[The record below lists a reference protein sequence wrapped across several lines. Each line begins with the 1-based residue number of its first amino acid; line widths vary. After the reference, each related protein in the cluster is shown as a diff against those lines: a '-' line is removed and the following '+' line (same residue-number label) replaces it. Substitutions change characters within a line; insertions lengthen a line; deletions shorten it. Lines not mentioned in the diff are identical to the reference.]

1 MPTHT
6 HRTSG
11 EETDGTGGAGIFHTG
26 YQRRGVDDFDLS

>member
-26 YQRRGVDDFDLS
+26 YERE